1 MSGDAGVGAGSRRH
15 EKLRR
20 TRYHGSMAALDPNI
34 DRRRFQGRFV
44 SAPILAALPCGAM
57 LVLALAVELLIQRTA
72 VLSDVA

>member
-1 MSGDAGVGAGSRRH
+1 
-15 EKLRR
+15 
-20 TRYHGSMAALDPNI
+20 MAALDPNI